1 MTSILLTHKHFV
13 AIDMGS
19 NSFHLVIA
27 REQDGSLQILHKEKQ
42 PVQLA
47 LGLNEKGEMSQESID
62 RGIDCL
68 KDFMQRFSNL
78 SQAQVRP
85 VATHTLRVAT
95 NAHVFIDAALDV
107 MPYPIEV
114 ISGHEE
120 ARLIYSGIAQSQVLS
135 DLNVVI
141 DIGGGSTEV
150 VIGRQT
156 QPIRLSSLR
165 CGCVSYNDRFFI
177 DGDLK
182 KENFKGAMAAADKQ
196 FSTLSKE
203 YFIGDWQLALGSSGS
218 VKAIAAAISELYGD
232 DLITLK
238 HLKSLK
244 NTLIEAGNVKNLEFE
259 NIDERRTALIP
270 AGLSILIGFFRRLS
284 VNELQY
290 AQGAL
295 REGVLYELA
304 KIGQY
309 QDIQLRTINSIAKL
323 YHVDTRHAE
332 SVATTAMELFEHVAE
347 NWHIRQHARLLSFA
361 ASVHEI
367 GIHINSKSHHKHGG
381 YIISNSDL
389 PGFSESL
396 QQSLSLLITSHR
408 KRLNAVDIE
417 QLCTPSNR
425 SIAYL
430 ITLLR
435 LAVIFNLG
443 RIGTQF
449 DFNHVHA
456 EGDTITLSLPKVSKH
471 NRLLIKDLHRE
482 QSKLAAIGVELVLH

>member
-1 MTSILLTHKHFV
+1 MLLTHKHFV

-47 LGLNEKGEMSQESID
+47 LGLNEKGEMSQESIS

-85 VATHTLRVAT
+85 VATHTLRIANNT
-95 NAHVFIDAALDV
+95 HVFIDAALEV
-107 MPYPIEV
+107 MPYPIEI

-120 ARLIYSGIAQSQVLS
+120 ARLIYSGIAQNQVLS

-150 VIGRQT
+150 IIGKQT

-165 CGCVSYNDRFFI
+165 CGCVSYNERFFI
-177 DGDLK
+177 DGSLK

-196 FSTLSKE
+196 FATLSKE
-203 YFIGDWQLALGSSGS
+203 YFAGNWQLALGSSGS
-218 VKAIAAAISELYGD
+218 VKAIAAAINETFAD
-232 DLITLK
+232 NLITLK
-238 HLKSLK
+238 RLKYLK
-244 NTLIEAGNVKNLEFE
+244 NELIKAENVKNLTFE

-270 AGLSILIGFFRRLS
+270 AGLSILISFFRRLS
-284 VNELQY
+284 VDELQY

-309 QDIQLRTINSIAKL
+309 QDIQQRTINSIAKL
-323 YHVDTRHAE
+323 YHVDIQHAE
-332 SVATTAMELFEHVAE
+332 SVRQTAMELFEHVAE
-347 NWHIRQHARLLSFA
+347 KWHIRQHARLLSFA
-361 ASVHEI
+361 ANVHEI

-396 QQSLSLLITSHR
+396 QHHLSILITHHR
-408 KRLNAVDIE
+408 KKLHPVAIKH
-417 QLCTPSNR
+417 LPTSMNR

-435 LAVIFNLG
+435 LAVLFNLG

-456 EGDTITLSLPKVSKH
+456 EDDKIILSLPQTTKH
-471 NRLLIKDLHRE
+471 SRLLIKDLQRE
-482 QSKLAAIGVELVLH
+482 QKKLAAIGVELVLH